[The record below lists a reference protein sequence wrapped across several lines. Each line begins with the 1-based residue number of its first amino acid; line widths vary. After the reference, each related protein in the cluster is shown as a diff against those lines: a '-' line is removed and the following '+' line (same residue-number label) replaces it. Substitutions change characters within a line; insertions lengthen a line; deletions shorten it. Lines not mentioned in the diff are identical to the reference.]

1 MAQEY
6 TLSSFQD
13 SDFKD
18 QNGNTWCT
26 ALFEEKSNEPIKWV
40 VKDPTKVVV
49 GQKYFGEVKEMT
61 SKAGKPYLRFFRE
74 KNPDYQGGGNK
85 SNGDGQHQGMCFN
98 NASAYVVAQGG
109 KTLGAEEWADAVFM
123 YARALYNKG
132 SLKAVVNEIQ
142 NQTTITSQTTKSPD
156 VVAEVSDDEINL
168 DDIPF

>member
-6 TLSSFQD
+6 TLTSFQD

-26 ALFEEKSNEPIKWV
+26 ALFEEKHNEPIKWV

-49 GQKYFGEVKEMT
+49 GQKYYGEVKEMQ
-61 SKAGKPYLRFFRE
+61 SKAGKAYLRFFRE

-85 SNGDGQHQGMCFN
+85 GGKGYDSDGQHQGMCFN
-98 NASAYVVAQGG
+98 NATSYINAQGG
-109 KTLGAEEWADAVFM
+109 NTMGAEEWADAVFM

-132 SLKAVVNEIQ
+132 SLKLTETPKNEV
-142 NQTTITSQTTKSPD
+142 TASTKD
-156 VVAEVSDDEINL
+156 IVAEVVEEEFSL
-168 DDIPF
+168 KDIPF